1 MFGKFILNVLF
12 NGPHFVFLS
21 FFIDERREPYSSSP
35 SFVREGLR
43 TSVASSAASGES
55 FSSVSASDTLED
67 SELSVTTVN
76 NKSRSA
82 SLSALGVSIYLIVH

>member
-1 MFGKFILNVLF
+1 LNVI
-12 NGPHFVFLS
+12 LS
-21 FFIDERREPYSSSP
+21 FFLIYLFFLADERREPYSSSP

-55 FSSVSASDTLED
+55 FSSVSASDTLDD
-67 SELSVTTVN
+67 SELSATTVN

-82 SLSALGVSIYLIVH
+82 SLSALGVSFSLILITSR